1 MVERLGIAL
10 QEPEFPMRATLLGGA
25 QYRLQDRERD
35 TNLHRPRAFAAARG
49 RASSFVASGP

>member
-25 QYRLQDRERD
+25 QYRLQDENG
-35 TNLHRPRAFAAARG
+35 TPIFAEPPAFATAPRA
-49 RASSFVASGP
+49 